1 MLFCFPFV
9 LFAPFRG
16 YSNLSESPP
25 VNSDHSYEELIADLK
40 QRSLYREL
48 HPIDAV
54 NGTGVGRGGRS
65 LINFASNDYLGLTQH
80 PQLKMAAA
88 DAAQRFGA
96 GSGASRLITGT
107 LAIHSE
113 LETKLAAFKKTP
125 AALAFESGYAAA
137 LGVIP
142 ALYGQGDVIILDK
155 LAHASLID
163 GARISGAE
171 IRVYPHNRL
180 ERLAELLDWARQKR
194 RGAKIL
200 IITES
205 IFSMDGDFCPLPE
218 IVELKDEFEAV
229 LLLDE
234 AHAIGVVGPNGA
246 GLAAECGVI
255 DRVDIHLGTL
265 SKAVGSSGGFI
276 AGSSSLVE
284 LLINRARTFIYST
297 APPPAAIGAAIEG
310 LGIIA
315 SETGNQLR
323 AALQRNHEELTV
335 TLKRPKPKAAQSAI
349 VPIIVGSEEQAL
361 SLSEELVE
369 RGFLV
374 PAVRFPTVPR
384 GSARLR
390 VTLSAAHQLSDVVN
404 LCEAINAVGGE

>member
-1 MLFCFPFV
+1 M
-9 LFAPFRG
+9 
-16 YSNLSESPP
+16 
-25 VNSDHSYEELIADLK
+25 
-40 QRSLYREL
+40 
-48 HPIDAV
+48 
-54 NGTGVGRGGRS
+54 NGTCVSRAGKS
-65 LINFASNDYLGLTQH
+65 LVNFASNDYLGLSQH
-80 PQLKMAAA
+80 PKIKVAAA

-113 LETKLAAFKKTP
+113 LEAKLAAFRQTP

-137 LGVIP
+137 VGTIP
-142 ALYGQGDVIILDK
+142 ALFGQGDVIILDK

-163 GARISGAE
+163 GARLSGAE

-180 ERLAELLDWARQKR
+180 ERLSELLNWARQKR

-205 IFSMDGDFCPLPE
+205 IFSMDGDSCPLRE

-246 GLAAECGVI
+246 GLAAEYGLI
-255 DRVDIHLGTL
+255 DRVEIHLGTL
-265 SKAVGSSGGFI
+265 SKAIGSSGGFI
-276 AGSSSLVE
+276 AGPSSLVDV
-284 LLINRARTFIYST
+284 LINRARTFIYST
-297 APPPAAIGAAIEG
+297 APPPAVIGAAIEG
-310 LGIIA
+310 LHIIA
-315 SETGNQLR
+315 SAIGDQLR
-323 AALQRNHEELTV
+323 AALWRNHEELTV
-335 TLKRPKPKAAQSAI
+335 SLKRPRPEAAPSPI

-390 VTLSAAHQLSDVVN
+390 VTVSAAHQLQDIVN
-404 LCEAINAVGGE
+404 LSEAINALRGG

>member
-1 MLFCFPFV
+1 L
-9 LFAPFRG
+9 
-16 YSNLSESPP
+16 
-25 VNSDHSYEELIADLK
+25 NSSSFHEELIAELK
-40 QRSLYREL
+40 QRSLYRQL
-48 HPIDAV
+48 RKIDAV
-54 NGTGVGRGGRS
+54 NGTSVSRAGRP
-65 LINFASNDYLGLTQH
+65 LVNFASNDYLGLTQH
-80 PQLKMAAA
+80 PKLKMAAA

-113 LETKLAAFKKTP
+113 LEAKLAAFKQTP
-125 AALAFESGYAAA
+125 AALTFESGYAAA
-137 LGVIP
+137 LGTIP
-142 ALYGQGDVIILDK
+142 ALFGQGDVIILDK

-163 GARISGAE
+163 GARLSGAE

-180 ERLAELLDWARQKR
+180 ERLAELLDWVREKR

-205 IFSMDGDFCPLPE
+205 VFSMDGDSCPLAE
-218 IVELKDEFEAV
+218 IVELKDKCGAA

-234 AHAIGVVGPNGA
+234 AHAIGVLGPNGT
-246 GLAAECGVI
+246 GLAAECGLI
-255 DRVDIHLGTL
+255 DRVEIHLGTL
-265 SKAVGSSGGFI
+265 SKAIGSSGGFV
-276 AGSSSLVE
+276 AGPSSLID

-297 APPPAAIGAAIEG
+297 APPPAAIAAAIEG
-310 LGIIA
+310 LGVIA
-315 SETGNQLR
+315 SAAGDQLR
-323 AALQRNHEELTV
+323 AALWRNHEELTV
-335 TLKRPKPKAAQSAI
+335 TSKRPKPERARSAI

-369 RGFLV
+369 HGFLV

-390 VTLSAAHQLSDVVN
+390 VTLSAAHHLQDVVN
-404 LCEAINAVGGE
+404 LREAINTLHAG

>member
-1 MLFCFPFV
+1 L
-9 LFAPFRG
+9 
-16 YSNLSESPP
+16 N
-25 VNSDHSYEELIADLK
+25 YEELIADLK
-40 QRSLYREL
+40 QRSLYRQL
-48 HPIDAV
+48 RTIDAV
-54 NGTGVGRGGRS
+54 NETSVSRAGRS
-65 LINFASNDYLGLTQH
+65 LVNFASNDYLGLTQH

-113 LETKLAAFKKTP
+113 LEARLAAFKQTP
-125 AALAFESGYAAA
+125 AALSFESGYAAA
-137 LGVIP
+137 LGTIP
-142 ALYGQGDVIILDK
+142 ALFGQGDVIILDK

-163 GARISGAE
+163 GARLSGAE

-180 ERLAELLDWARQKR
+180 DRLWELLDWARRKR
-194 RGAKIL
+194 KGARIL

-205 IFSMDGDFCPLPE
+205 IFSMDGDSCLLPE
-218 IVELKDEFEAV
+218 IVDLKDEFGAV

-234 AHAIGVVGPNGA
+234 AHATGILGPNGA
-246 GLAAECGVI
+246 GFAAEYGLI
-255 DRVDIHLGTL
+255 DRVEIHLGTL
-265 SKAVGSSGGFI
+265 SKAIGSSGGFI
-276 AGSSSLVE
+276 AGPASLID
-284 LLINRARTFIYST
+284 LLINRARSFIYST
-297 APPPAAIGAAIEG
+297 APPPAAIAAAIAG
-310 LGIIA
+310 LDIIA
-315 SETGNQLR
+315 SATGDHLR
-323 AALQRNHEELTV
+323 AALWRNHEELTAN
-335 TLKRPKPKAAQSAI
+335 LRRRPKPEGKRSAI

-390 VTLSAAHQLSDVVN
+390 VTVSAAHQLQDVVN
-404 LCEAINAVGGE
+404 LREALNAFCSRQIVT

>member
-1 MLFCFPFV
+1 
-9 LFAPFRG
+9 
-16 YSNLSESPP
+16 
-25 VNSDHSYEELIADLK
+25 VNSLNSLSHEELIADLK

-48 HPIDAV
+48 RTIDAV
-54 NGTGVGRGGRS
+54 NGTSVSRAGGP
-65 LINFASNDYLGLTQH
+65 LVNFASNDYLGLTQH
-80 PQLKMAAA
+80 PKLKMAAA

-113 LETKLAAFKKTP
+113 LEARLAAFKQTP
-125 AALAFESGYAAA
+125 AALTFESGYAAA
-137 LGVIP
+137 LGTIP
-142 ALYGQGDVIILDK
+142 ALFSQGDVIILDK

-163 GARISGAE
+163 GARLSGAE

-180 ERLAELLDWARQKR
+180 DRLSELLNWAREKR
-194 RGAKIL
+194 RGAKTL

-205 IFSMDGDFCPLPE
+205 IFSMDGDSCPLPE
-218 IVELKDEFEAV
+218 IVDLKDEFGAA

-234 AHAIGVVGPNGA
+234 AHAIGVLGPNGA
-246 GLAAECGVI
+246 GLAAECGLI
-255 DRVDIHLGTL
+255 DRVEIHLGTL
-265 SKAVGSSGGFI
+265 SKAIGSSGGFI
-276 AGSSSLVE
+276 AGSSSLID

-297 APPPAAIGAAIEG
+297 APPPGAIAAAIAG

-315 SETGNQLR
+315 SGTGDQLR
-323 AALQRNHEELTV
+323 AVLRRNHEELTAK
-335 TLKRPKPKAAQSAI
+335 LKRPKPKGKRSAI

-361 SLSEELVE
+361 SLSQGLLE

-390 VTLSAAHQLSDVVN
+390 VTLSAAHQLQDVVN
-404 LCEAINAVGGE
+404 LREAVNALCSKQPVT

>member
-1 MLFCFPFV
+1 LF
-9 LFAPFRG
+9 
-16 YSNLSESPP
+16 
-25 VNSDHSYEELIADLK
+25 YEELITDLK
-40 QRSLYREL
+40 QRSLYRQL
-48 HPIDAV
+48 RTIDAV
-54 NGTGVGRGGRS
+54 NGTRANRDGKS
-65 LINFASNDYLGLTQH
+65 LVNFASNDYLGLAQH
-80 PQLKMAAA
+80 PALKMAAA

-113 LETKLAAFKKTP
+113 LEVRLASFKQTP

-137 LGVIP
+137 LGTIP
-142 ALYGQGDVIILDK
+142 ALFGQGDVIILDK

-163 GARISGAE
+163 GARLSGAE

-180 ERLAELLDWARQKR
+180 DRLWELLDWARQKR
-194 RGAKIL
+194 RDAKIL

-205 IFSMDGDFCPLPE
+205 VFSMDGDSCPLPE
-218 IVELKDEFEAV
+218 IVDLKDEFGAV

-246 GLAAECGVI
+246 GLAAECELV

-265 SKAVGSSGGFI
+265 SKAIGSSGGFI
-276 AGSSSLVE
+276 AGPSSLIDV
-284 LLINRARTFIYST
+284 LINGARTFIYST

-310 LGIIA
+310 LRIIA
-315 SETGNQLR
+315 SETGDQLR
-323 AALQRNHEELTV
+323 SALWRNHEELSV
-335 TLKRPKPKAAQSAI
+335 KLKRPKAEAARSAI
-349 VPIIVGSEEQAL
+349 VPIIVGLEEQAL
-361 SLSEELVE
+361 FLSEDLVE

-390 VTLSAAHQLSDVVN
+390 VTLSAAHQLRDVVN
-404 LCEAINAVGGE
+404 LSEAINALR